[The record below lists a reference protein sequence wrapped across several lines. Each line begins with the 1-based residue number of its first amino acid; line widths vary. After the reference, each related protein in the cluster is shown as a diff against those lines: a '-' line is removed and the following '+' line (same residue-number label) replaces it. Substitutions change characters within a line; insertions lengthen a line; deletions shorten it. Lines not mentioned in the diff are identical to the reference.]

1 MIQVSSYL
9 LEDLFRINHFEYNLE
24 NGIMLNDN
32 ISYIFVYNNKFN
44 NLNFIYYF
52 INEKN
57 DVFVNI
63 DLLNKGKFIIELFI
77 DKTKYDKEYNIES
90 NEIIK
95 INKKELNQKC
105 PTNSKICKLA
115 LNIFNNHNSSNDNSY
130 IKILINTDSNQ
141 KHKNNVNMKNK
152 NKEYF
157 KKNQMIFVVLYFL
170 F

>member
-9 LEDLFRINHFEYNLE
+9 LEDLVRINHFEYNSE

-77 DKTKYDKEYNIES
+77 DKTK
-90 NEIIK
+90 
-95 INKKELNQKC
+95 
-105 PTNSKICKLA
+105 
-115 LNIFNNHNSSNDNSY
+115 
-130 IKILINTDSNQ
+130 
-141 KHKNNVNMKNK
+141 
-152 NKEYF
+152 
-157 KKNQMIFVVLYFL
+157 
-170 F
+170 